1 MLHIPTPLPD
11 SQVNG
16 SGDTTYNY
24 MIVLCQL
31 IGAVVG
37 TIVWSAIDFK
47 RKHYDVLYK
56 WFRLMLR
63 LGLGSAMISYGAY
76 KVVNSQFPAP
86 GLFRMI
92 ETYGESSPMGLLW
105 TFMGSSGEYSTFVGL
120 AEMIAG
126 CLLMFPK
133 FTLLGALVGFA
144 VTTNV
149 FMLNMCYDVPVKIY
163 SFHLLLTSILLIIPD
178 FQRILDFFV
187 RHLSVQLRTDPP
199 LFTRNQLN
207 NAANIIQ
214 VVYGLIVMVGSLD
227 SSIGA
232 TRKYGTHS
240 AKPPLYGIW
249 MVDELKI
256 SGKEQPL
263 SDEHRWRYLV
273 FDKGENLGVQRMDRT
288 RAYYGLNWEKSQK
301 SFNLVAG
308 EKSTWK
314 ASFAVGHPEANK
326 LSLTGDFNGYPT
338 EMKLHKLDDSA
349 MLLTNRGFHWIN
361 EFPFNR

>member
-1 MLHIPTPLPD
+1 MTDQPTANEQSWSLPKRILFRFGFAYFFLSSFSQIIAPIHLAFLAIPIFAICHWFIPLLSAMLHIPTPLPD

-232 TRKYGTHS
+232 TRKY
-240 AKPPLYGIW
+240 P
-249 MVDELKI
+249 
-256 SGKEQPL
+256 
-263 SDEHRWRYLV
+263 
-273 FDKGENLGVQRMDRT
+273 
-288 RAYYGLNWEKSQK
+288 
-301 SFNLVAG
+301 
-308 EKSTWK
+308 
-314 ASFAVGHPEANK
+314 
-326 LSLTGDFNGYPT
+326 
-338 EMKLHKLDDSA
+338 
-349 MLLTNRGFHWIN
+349 
-361 EFPFNR
+361 